1 MCHQYDKLDG
11 SYFAEFVQDNF
22 ENMFRI
28 ANKNWSRL
36 FVQDNCPVQNSEL
49 TQQDGRGK
57 KTANLVL
64 TNMTIILLFQKTFRQ
79 TSPCFKQIFL

>member
-1 MCHQYDKLDG
+1 MSVRGPK
-11 SYFAEFVQDNF
+11 
-22 ENMFRI
+22 I
-28 ANKNWSRL
+28 
-36 FVQDNCPVQNSEL
+36 NSEL

-57 KTANLVL
+57 KTANLLL